1 MHPCSHARRFAAV
14 AIALFVLATSASAQ
28 TGNKW
33 WMSDLYIRELSLT
46 QDQSRR
52 IEEVFQEA
60 LPALRAQK
68 KALDDAE
75 KQFGGAMRTNN
86 YSAVMEIVEQLESAR
101 ATLNRSRTMMLVKMR
116 QVLTKDQWIKLD
128 ALHQA
133 AEAQKAAPSRDSR

>member
-1 MHPCSHARRFAAV
+1 MKSTFDLRRCGALLVALLCFAPLAHAQ
-14 AIALFVLATSASAQ
+14 S
-28 TGNKW
+28 GKW
-33 WMSDLYIRELSLT
+33 WTSDQYVRELTLT

-52 IEEVFQEA
+52 IEEVFQDA
-60 LPALRAQK
+60 LPTLRVQK

-75 KQFGGAMRTNN
+75 QAFGVAMRKNN

-101 ATLNRSRTMMLVKMR
+101 AALNRSRTLMLVKMR

-133 AEAQKAAPSRDSR
+133 DEARKAAAARDSK